1 MKKIIISKLFLYRY
15 RFIIGYVVLGTAF
28 IALLFTL
35 PMFAQNGLSDAE
47 ISSATNSY
55 YLGKNGIL
63 NGDIVDLPYRLLQ
76 KFSIVLFGLS
86 PYAIKL
92 PSIIIGLLLGFLLIL
107 LLNRWFKSN
116 VSLLASCLI
125 ILSTPFLFLAGSGTP
140 LIMLVFWPTLLLWL
154 GSKIQGEKRPRPMYC
169 FLFAIMMLLSIFTPY
184 MIYFAVF
191 CVIFVLLQPHLRFVL
206 KGLPKLPLSLVSI
219 IVLAGFVILGINIV
233 NHPETIMELLFSKDF
248 QMGQFFGNIAAGL
261 APVFSW
267 HNSLESVF
275 LSPLISLPTFAL
287 ALIGLFST
295 TKGFFASRNS
305 IASILIVFCLIIT
318 GFNPQAVV
326 FFILPFSILV
336 AHGLK
341 YLLEKWYGLFPQNP
355 YARVSAALPLTILFG
370 FMIIPGLLQYI
381 YGYRYNPNIATE
393 FSDKLAVVCENLTD
407 EYLLVN
413 ENYDFYKILEAKSD
427 IKVVNEIEKVDK
439 LAVLGQLDD
448 KPEEYGLA
456 QIITSPMRDNSDIIY
471 LYTYTEKVEGE

>member
-1 MKKIIISKLFLYRY
+1 MKKQIEDFFFLPNLAPKGLSQIERDSLVSSSSMNFETLQQGNIVDFPYYAVQHLFLN
-15 RFIIGYVVLGTAF
+15 I
-28 IALLFTL
+28 
-35 PMFAQNGLSDAE
+35 
-47 ISSATNSY
+47 
-55 YLGKNGIL
+55 
-63 NGDIVDLPYRLLQ
+63 
-76 KFSIVLFGLS
+76 FGLNFFS
-86 PYAIKL
+86 IKL
-92 PSIIIGLLLGFLLIL
+92 PTILFAIATGVFIII
-107 LLNRWFKSN
+107 LLNRHFKN
-116 VSLLASCLI
+116 VIALITAIMSLFSVAMLFV
-125 ILSTPFLFLAGSGTP
+125 STNGSP
-140 LIMLVFWPTLLLWL
+140 LIMYPFWLSLIIWL
-154 GSKIQGEKRPRPMYC
+154 GSKLINQKKPNIILAVC
-169 FLFAIMMLLSIFTPY
+169 FVAALIFSLYTPY

-191 CVIFVLLQPHLRFVL
+191 CVIFVLVQPHLRFVV
-206 KGLPKLPLSLVSI
+206 KGLPKLPLSIVGI
-219 IVLAGFVILGINIV
+219 IVLAGFVVLGISIFH
-233 NHPETIMELLFSKDF
+233 HPETIMELLFTKDF
-248 QMGQFFGNIAAGL
+248 RMGEFFGNIAAGL
-261 APVFSW
+261 APMFSW
-267 HNSLESVF
+267 HHSLESVF
-275 LSPLISLPTFAL
+275 LAPLISLPTFAL

-355 YARVSAALPLTILFG
+355 YARVSAALPLIILFG

-413 ENYDFYKILEAKSD
+413 ENYAFYKILEAKSD